1 MSQVDDWSDGYTSD
15 YLRDLNTYGPASA
28 NAPRSSV
35 VSHQVRYRAPDT
47 SDIPLAP
54 GQNPEDSVYS
64 NASGARMGQ
73 LKPRSGYNPPAGGGY
88 TAQTFPHES
97 GGRRYARSKKQSR
110 SRGSAPAN
118 GVKTRSAPL
127 SGSDVTADVLR
138 SVKADGNT
146 SFANWRQS
154 LVNQGWS
161 QAEADAVRYDPSTG
175 KFMSNASGQAAT
187 DHYMREQADKDAG
200 IMADNPEVEG
210 KVSGQT
216 PAKTEES
223 TQPAPAKTEESTQP
237 APAKTDTQ
245 TPAPADDHEQEAKA
259 AVDEFLKQHPE
270 DGKERLKSIY
280 AAVDSQNIK
289 DDAAYNLAVIAE
301 IQKAQTP
308 AKTDTQT
315 SAPVPGRSF
324 VTTENTGDNHVP
336 NFGVQPAPAD
346 DHEQEAKAA
355 VDEFLKQHP
364 EDGKER
370 LKSIYAAVDSQNI
383 KDDAAYNLAV
393 IAEIQKA
400 QTPAASGDNTAVD
413 NLLNNPG
420 NTEAVDLGKAVSS
433 ERQAQTESGVND
445 YQDQLREGINWL
457 RMFHAPDDPAGV
469 RAEAAITAIGNML
482 RSSDPERYKRAVEEL
497 EKQKSYVINANNE
510 EMANDITEGSKVF
523 GDPEKLG
530 LRAAAARQGL
540 RADRQHRL
548 NENYYTDVFGSKLF
562 HDAMDGNIVTP
573 DSIRAAEY
581 VRQLRA
587 ANAAKAQAAAEAAE
601 QRADNPEGW
610 L

>member
-1 MSQVDDWSDGYTSD
+1 MSQVNDWSDGFTSD
-15 YLRDLNTYGPASA
+15 YLRDLNTHGPASA
-28 NAPRSSV
+28 NVPRPSV

-54 GQNPEDSVYS
+54 GQNPEGSVYS

-73 LKPRSGYNPPAGGGY
+73 TKPASGYRAPAGGGWDVNSPD
-88 TAQTFPHES
+88 TNMRFPNES
-97 GGRRYARSKKQSR
+97 GGRRYARPKRTQSR

-127 SGSDVTADVLR
+127 SGTDVTADVLR
-138 SVKADGNT
+138 SVKAAGNT

-216 PAKTEES
+216 PAGQTPAKTEGS
-223 TQPAPAKTEESTQP
+223 AQPAPAKTEGSAQP
-237 APAKTDTQ
+237 APAKTEGGAQ
-245 TPAPADDHEQEAKA
+245 PAPAKTE
-259 AVDEFLKQHPE
+259 
-270 DGKERLKSIY
+270 G
-280 AAVDSQNIK
+280 
-289 DDAAYNLAVIAE
+289 DA
-301 IQKAQTP
+301 
-308 AKTDTQT
+308 
-315 SAPVPGRSF
+315 
-324 VTTENTGDNHVP
+324 
-336 NFGVQPAPAD
+336 QPAPAD

-364 EDGKER
+364 VDGKER
-370 LKSIYAAVDSQNI
+370 LKAIYAAVDSQNI

-393 IAEIQKA
+393 MAEIQKA
-400 QTPAASGDNTAVD
+400 QTPAPAKTDTQTPAPVPGRSFITTENTGDNHVPVFPGAQPAPAASGDNSAVD
-413 NLLNNPG
+413 NLVNNPG
-420 NTEAVDLGKAVSS
+420 NTGAADLDKAVLS
-433 ERQAQTESGVND
+433 ESQAQTESGVNA

-457 RMFHAPDDPAGV
+457 RMFHAPDDPAGA
-469 RAEAAITAIGNML
+469 RAEAVITAIGNML
-482 RSSDPERYKRAVEEL
+482 RSSDPERYKHAVEEL
-497 EKQKSYVINANNE
+497 EKQKSYVIAANNE
-510 EMANDITEGSKVF
+510 EMANDITEGSKVT
-523 GDPEKLG
+523 GDPAALE
-530 LRAAAARQGL
+530 LRAAVARQFFINDQKNKLAGRYFADAL
-540 RADRQHRL
+540 GARA
-548 NENYYTDVFGSKLF
+548 F

-601 QRADNPEGW
+601 QRSDNPEGW

>member
-1 MSQVDDWSDGYTSD
+1 MSQVDDWADGYADSA
-15 YLRDLNTYGPASA
+15 RDVNLYGPASA
-28 NAPRSSV
+28 NVPRTSV

-47 SDIPLAP
+47 SDTPLAP
-54 GQNPEDSVYS
+54 GQNPEGSVYS

-73 LKPRSGYNPPAGGGY
+73 TKPASGYRAPAGGWDVNSSD
-88 TAQTFPHES
+88 TNLRFPNES
-97 GGRRYARSKKQSR
+97 GGRRYARPKRTQSR

-127 SGSDVTADVLR
+127 SGTDVTADVLR
-138 SVKADGNT
+138 SVKAAGNT

-216 PAKTEES
+216 PAGHTPAGQTTAKTEGGA
-223 TQPAPAKTEESTQP
+223 QPAPAETEGGAQ
-237 APAKTDTQ
+237 
-245 TPAPADDHEQEAKA
+245 PAPADDHEQEAKA
-259 AVDEFLKQHPE
+259 AVDEFLKQHPA
-270 DGKERLKSIY
+270 DGKERLKAIY

-301 IQKAQTP
+301 IQKVQTP

-324 VTTENTGDNHVP
+324 ITTENTGDNHVP
-336 NFGVQPAPAD
+336 NFGAQPA
-346 DHEQEAKAA
+346 
-355 VDEFLKQHP
+355 
-364 EDGKER
+364 
-370 LKSIYAAVDSQNI
+370 
-383 KDDAAYNLAV
+383 
-393 IAEIQKA
+393 
-400 QTPAASGDNTAVD
+400 PAASGDNIAVD

-420 NTEAVDLGKAVSS
+420 NTEAV
-433 ERQAQTESGVND
+433 N
-445 YQDQLREGINWL
+445 
-457 RMFHAPDDPAGV
+457 
-469 RAEAAITAIGNML
+469 
-482 RSSDPERYKRAVEEL
+482 
-497 EKQKSYVINANNE
+497 EKVAR
-510 EMANDITEGSKVF
+510 DITEGLKVF
-523 GDPEKLG
+523 SDPEKLA
-530 LRAAAARQGL
+530 LRAAAARD
-540 RADRQHRL
+540 A
-548 NENYYTDVFGSKLF
+548 YGSKLF

-587 ANAAKAQAAAEAAE
+587 ANAAKAAKAQAAAQAAAVAAE
-601 QRADNPEGW
+601 QRSDNPEGW

>member
-1 MSQVDDWSDGYTSD
+1 MSQVDDWADGYADSA
-15 YLRDLNTYGPASA
+15 RDVNLYGPASA
-28 NAPRSSV
+28 NVPRSSV

-73 LKPRSGYNPPAGGGY
+73 LKSRSGYNPPAGGGY
-88 TAQTFPHES
+88 TAQTFPHETA
-97 GGRRYARSKKQSR
+97 GRRYARSKKQSR
-110 SRGSAPAN
+110 ASKPAN

-127 SGSDVTADVLR
+127 SGTDVTADVLR
-138 SVKADGNT
+138 SVKAAGNT

-200 IMADNPEVEG
+200 IMADNPEIEG

-216 PAKTEES
+216 PAKTEGGA
-223 TQPAPAKTEESTQP
+223 QPAPAKTEGGAQP
-237 APAKTDTQ
+237 APAKTEGGAQ
-245 TPAPADDHEQEAKA
+245 PAPADDHEQEAKA
-259 AVDEFLKQHPE
+259 AVDEFLKQHPA

-315 SAPVPGRSF
+315 SAPVLGRSF
-324 VTTENTGDNHVP
+324 IFAENTGDNYVP
-336 NFGVQPAPAD
+336 DFGAQPAPAD

-364 EDGKER
+364 ADGKER

-400 QTPAASGDNTAVD
+400 QTPAASGDNIAVD

-420 NTEAVDLGKAVSS
+420 NTEAV
-433 ERQAQTESGVND
+433 N
-445 YQDQLREGINWL
+445 
-457 RMFHAPDDPAGV
+457 
-469 RAEAAITAIGNML
+469 
-482 RSSDPERYKRAVEEL
+482 
-497 EKQKSYVINANNE
+497 EK
-510 EMANDITEGSKVF
+510 MANDITEGSKVS

-530 LRAAAARQGL
+530 
-540 RADRQHRL
+540 
-548 NENYYTDVFGSKLF
+548 F
-562 HDAMDGNIVTP
+562 
-573 DSIRAAEY
+573 
-581 VRQLRA
+581 RA

-601 QRADNPEGW
+601 QRSDNPEGW

>member
-1 MSQVDDWSDGYTSD
+1 MSQVNDWSDGYTSD
-15 YLRDLNTYGPASA
+15 YLRDLNTHGPASA
-28 NAPRSSV
+28 NVPRSSV
-35 VSHQVRYRAPDT
+35 VSHQVRYRTPDT

-64 NASGARMGQ
+64 NAPGARMGQ

-88 TAQTFPHES
+88 TAQTFPSS
-97 GGRRYARSKKQSR
+97 GAGARRYARPKGTQSR

-127 SGSDVTADVLR
+127 SGADVTADVLR
-138 SVKADGNT
+138 SVKAAGNT

-175 KFMSNASGQAAT
+175 KFVSNASGQAAT

-200 IMADNPEVEG
+200 IMADNPGVEG

-216 PAKTEES
+216 PAGQT
-223 TQPAPAKTEESTQP
+223 PAKTEGGAQ
-237 APAKTDTQ
+237 
-245 TPAPADDHEQEAKA
+245 PAPADDHAQEVKA
-259 AVDEFLKQHPE
+259 AVDEFLKQHPA

-280 AAVDSQNIK
+280 EALDSQNIK
-289 DDAAYNLAVIAE
+289 DDAAYNLAVLAE
-301 IQKAQTP
+301 IQKAST
-308 AKTDTQT
+308 
-315 SAPVPGRSF
+315 
-324 VTTENTGDNHVP
+324 
-336 NFGVQPAPAD
+336 
-346 DHEQEAKAA
+346 
-355 VDEFLKQHP
+355 
-364 EDGKER
+364 
-370 LKSIYAAVDSQNI
+370 
-383 KDDAAYNLAV
+383 
-393 IAEIQKA
+393 
-400 QTPAASGDNTAVD
+400 ASGDTSDVD
-413 NLLNNPG
+413 NLQNNPG
-420 NTEAVDLGKAVSS
+420 NTGAADLGKAVSS

-445 YQDQLREGINWL
+445 YQDQIREGINWL

-482 RSSDPERYKRAVEEL
+482 RSSDPERYKHAVEEL
-497 EKQKSYVINANNE
+497 EKQKSYVIDANNE
-510 EMANDITEGSKVF
+510 QIANDITEGSKVW
-523 GDPEKLG
+523 GDPEKLA

-548 NENYYTDVFGSKLF
+548 NERYYTDVYGSKLF
-562 HDAMDGNIVTP
+562 HDAMDGNTVTP
-573 DSIRAAEY
+573 DSIRAAEH

-601 QRADNPEGW
+601 QRSDNPEGW

>member
-1 MSQVDDWSDGYTSD
+1 MRQVDDWADGYADSA
-15 YLRDLNTYGPASA
+15 RDVNLYGPASA
-28 NAPRSSV
+28 NVPRSSV

-73 LKPRSGYNPPAGGGY
+73 LKSRSGYNPPAGGGY
-88 TAQTFPHES
+88 TAQTFPHETA
-97 GGRRYARSKKQSR
+97 GRRYARPKKQSR
-110 SRGSAPAN
+110 ASKPAN

-127 SGSDVTADVLR
+127 SGTDVTADVLR

-175 KFMSNASGQAAT
+175 KFMSNASGQAVT

-216 PAKTEES
+216 PAKTEGGAQPASAKTEGGA
-223 TQPAPAKTEESTQP
+223 QPAPAKTEGSTQ
-237 APAKTDTQ
+237 
-245 TPAPADDHEQEAKA
+245 PAPADDHEQEAKA

-280 AAVDSQNIK
+280 EAVDSQNIK
-289 DDAAYNLAVIAE
+289 DDAAYNLAVMAE
-301 IQKAQTP
+301 IQKAQT
-308 AKTDTQT
+308 
-315 SAPVPGRSF
+315 
-324 VTTENTGDNHVP
+324 
-336 NFGVQPAPAD
+336 PAD

-400 QTPAASGDNTAVD
+400 QTPAASGDNIAVD

-420 NTEAVDLGKAVSS
+420 NTDAV
-433 ERQAQTESGVND
+433 
-445 YQDQLREGINWL
+445 
-457 RMFHAPDDPAGV
+457 
-469 RAEAAITAIGNML
+469 
-482 RSSDPERYKRAVEEL
+482 
-497 EKQKSYVINANNE
+497 NE

-562 HDAMDGNIVTP
+562 HDAMDGNIVIP

-601 QRADNPEGW
+601 QRSDNPEGW

>member
-1 MSQVDDWSDGYTSD
+1 MSQNDWSDGYAESA
-15 YLRDLNTYGPASA
+15 RDVNLYGPASA
-28 NAPRSSV
+28 NVPRSGV
-35 VSHQVRYRAPDT
+35 VSHRVQYRVPDT

-64 NASGARMGQ
+64 NAPGARMGQ

-88 TAQTFPHES
+88 TAQTYPS
-97 GGRRYARSKKQSR
+97 SGTGGRRYAQPKRTQFR

-138 SVKADGNT
+138 SVKAAGNT

-161 QAEADAVRYDPSTG
+161 QAEADAVRYDPTTG

-216 PAKTEES
+216 PAG
-223 TQPAPAKTEESTQP
+223 QPPAKTEGGAQ
-237 APAKTDTQ
+237 
-245 TPAPADDHEQEAKA
+245 PAPADDHEQEVKA
-259 AVDEFLKQHPE
+259 AVDEFLKQHPA
-270 DGKERLKSIY
+270 DGKELLKSIY
-280 AAVDSQNIK
+280 GAVDSQNIK
-289 DDAAYNLAVIAE
+289 DDAAYNLAVLAE
-301 IQKAQTP
+301 IQKAST
-308 AKTDTQT
+308 
-315 SAPVPGRSF
+315 
-324 VTTENTGDNHVP
+324 
-336 NFGVQPAPAD
+336 
-346 DHEQEAKAA
+346 
-355 VDEFLKQHP
+355 
-364 EDGKER
+364 
-370 LKSIYAAVDSQNI
+370 
-383 KDDAAYNLAV
+383 
-393 IAEIQKA
+393 
-400 QTPAASGDNTAVD
+400 ASDID
-413 NLLNNPG
+413 NLQNNPG
-420 NTEAVDLGKAVSS
+420 NTGAADLGKAVSS

-445 YQDQLREGINWL
+445 YQDQIREGINWL

-482 RSSDPERYKRAVEEL
+482 RSSDPERYKHAVEEL
-497 EKQKSYVINANNE
+497 EKQKSYVIDANNE
-510 EMANDITEGSKVF
+510 QMANDITEGSKVW
-523 GDPEKLG
+523 GDPEKLA

-548 NENYYTDVFGSKLF
+548 NENYYTDAYGSKLF

-573 DSIRAAEY
+573 DSIRATEY

-601 QRADNPEGW
+601 QRSDNPEGW